1 MNAAT
6 GLSPGTVL
14 ANRYEILREIGRGAH
29 SIVFEAREGD
39 RRVAVKL
46 LSPPA
51 PIAHLAREQLRRVSE
66 ALRAVEHPGILKP
79 SELLDAGFST
89 LIVMDL
95 VEGGDLGTRV
105 AAHGPLS
112 PHDVAVIGRSVAE
125 ALAAVHA
132 QGLLHRDVKPRN
144 ILLGEPRRALL
155 ADFGCAGLDGQ
166 ETWLEDEDAAEGG
179 VFRSPEQSEG
189 RYVDARS
196 DIYALGMTL
205 YYALVGKLPQAGPDT
220 APRTPL
226 PDGFKPSQARP
237 DVPRWLDEIIARATC
252 ADPGN
257 RIETAERLA
266 RALDEQGLPPGAGAT
281 REDYLTDCCIL
292 CREPGTLGRAVCPH
306 CEDPLGGQPDTLVML
321 VPPIS
326 ETSGEEERVRKLRGL
341 TGGPSDERAVRR
353 VARGKQPL
361 VKVSRT
367 QAQRV
372 TRRLATHG
380 FETRLVAADAT
391 WAELPDWLMTVALIP
406 IGLGFALALMGDAV
420 LFGVGLAGGLVL
432 LPLGHS
438 LLQHPS
444 LIPDASGPQPPTA
457 LAQKVAQVMSEI
469 LGGEARKLLA
479 EILRLSRD
487 LYLRLESH
495 EAAEARGLLSDVG
508 LASCEAARELAALE
522 PILDALVL
530 HGERR
535 FEPPPG
541 LLESRA
547 RLGTAHLCLAQSLL
561 ETTATLSAIRGV
573 EILDAAETVA
583 DLRAVCARL
592 NEEVEA
598 QRLAV
603 KEAFGLFPL
612 RSEPGQAG

>member
-14 ANRYEILREIGRGAH
+14 ANRYEILREIGRGAR

-51 PIAHLAREQLRRVSE
+51 PIAHLAREQLRRASE

-79 SELLDAGFST
+79 SELFDAGFST

-95 VEGGDLGTRV
+95 IEGGDLGTRV
-105 AAHGPLS
+105 AAYGPLS
-112 PHDVAVIGRSVAE
+112 PHDVAVIGRSIAE

-132 QGLLHRDVKPRN
+132 QGLLHRDVKPQN

-155 ADFGCAGLDGQ
+155 ADFGCADLDGQ
-166 ETWLEDEDAAEGG
+166 EAPLEDEDAAEGD

-196 DIYALGMTL
+196 DLYALGMTL
-205 YYALVGKLPQAGPDT
+205 YYALVGKLPQAGPNA

-226 PDGFKPSQARP
+226 PDGFNASQARP
-237 DVPRWLDEIIARATC
+237 DVPKWLDEIIARATR

-306 CEDPLGGQPDTLVML
+306 CEDPLGGQPDTLIML
-321 VPPIS
+321 VPPDS
-326 ETSGEEERVRKLRGL
+326 RTSCEEERVRKLRGL

-380 FETRLVAADAT
+380 FETRLLGTDAT
-391 WAELPDWLMTVALIP
+391 WAELPDWLVTVALIP
-406 IGLGFALALMGDAV
+406 VALGFALALMGDAV
-420 LFGVGLAGGLVL
+420 LFGAGLAGGLVL
-432 LPLGHS
+432 LLGHS

-444 LIPDASGPQPPTA
+444 LIPDASGPRPPIA
-457 LAQKVAQVMSEI
+457 LGQKVAQVMSEI

-487 LYLRLESH
+487 LCLRLESH
-495 EAAEARGLLSDVG
+495 QAAEAREALSDVG

-522 PILDALVL
+522 PILDALKL

-547 RLGTAHLCLAQSLL
+547 RLGTAHRCLAQSLL
-561 ETTATLSAIRGV
+561 EATATLSAIRGV
-573 EILDAAETVA
+573 EILEAAETVA
-583 DLRAVCARL
+583 DLRAVCAHL

-612 RSEPGQAG
+612 RCEPGQEG